1 MSLKSGLLAESTW
14 AIDALNILL
23 YDDNTIAYFNLKHFP
38 GLLNILI
45 EHFLK
50 CLKLIFNENNGN
62 EFNDLFLN
70 DYDYLL
76 NEQDDDYNLND
87 VVVEEKDEELQEEEY
102 LTNGDIN
109 GDYKLNNGYHHH
121 SNDNDE
127 SSSSCSSTS
136 ISLKKKKL
144 TTITNDNKLNVMK
157 INFNDKITKK
167 RFLHYYKS
175 VKYND
180 SKCCKESFDYHTNI
194 VSKYQTKTN
203 NNNNCKLIKKKD
215 ELNNFIMT
223 SFNTND
229 NDLDTLNKMF
239 YGTKFYEQKKE
250 LQKLS
255 KINNNNNNEIKHNK
269 NKKIK
274 LDEQNNIN
282 SKFIKLHQYNNN
294 NNNNNRKYYDEQA
307 ITNDEEQLF
316 KINNE
321 YNIELINRCTSIS
334 TIIRNLSFVPGNDI
348 ELCKNNILLKILSR
362 LLVFKHKHKLIINN
376 NNNKN
381 SDETSTT
388 NDIIDN
394 NDDEEEEEDDQ
405 ELNCIQELIKKN
417 LFYDSNNSIIND
429 ESYSKWSECVQLLR
443 ENTLVTIANISAT
456 INLNN
461 LDEDVIELYSHGLL
475 HWSICKSNDAQD
487 ALITTSETGLLSAQ
501 RLAIESLSK
510 MTINEINIDLILTT
524 MNKMQSYIDSFISI
538 LCNEYLTKR
547 EDETNREFSIVLLTS
562 LAKCDQFAARSIA
575 KYTSILISFIEDFEE
590 NARINRLIY
599 TNLQYQQQFESNINE
614 ENLGTTIDMLRRC
627 SNCLLYLA
635 SYTENIPYIIKHE
648 NRLLDLITSP
658 FIDFKLCQTLTEVL
672 YLCSSVYFNTKTN
685 SNNSFKYAFLDPTV
699 KIKLK

>member
-1 MSLKSGLLAESTW
+1 
-14 AIDALNILL
+14 
-23 YDDNTIAYFNLKHFP
+23 
-38 GLLNILI
+38 
-45 EHFLK
+45 
-50 CLKLIFNENNGN
+50 
-62 EFNDLFLN
+62 
-70 DYDYLL
+70 
-76 NEQDDDYNLND
+76 
-87 VVVEEKDEELQEEEY
+87 
-102 LTNGDIN
+102 
-109 GDYKLNNGYHHH
+109 
-121 SNDNDE
+121 
-127 SSSSCSSTS
+127 
-136 ISLKKKKL
+136 
-144 TTITNDNKLNVMK
+144 
-157 INFNDKITKK
+157 
-167 RFLHYYKS
+167 
-175 VKYND
+175 
-180 SKCCKESFDYHTNI
+180 
-194 VSKYQTKTN
+194 
-203 NNNNCKLIKKKD
+203 
-215 ELNNFIMT
+215 
-223 SFNTND
+223 
-229 NDLDTLNKMF
+229 MF

-250 LQKLS
+250 LKKIS
-255 KINNNNNNEIKHNK
+255 INNTNNTTEIKQNN

-274 LDEQNNIN
+274 LDHDDIN
-282 SKFIKLHQYNNN
+282 SKFIKLHQNNN
-294 NNNNNRKYYDEQA
+294 KNNNRKYYDDQA

-376 NNNKN
+376 NKN
-381 SDETSTT
+381 SDETSTI

-394 NDDEEEEEDDQ
+394 ENEDDQ

-417 LFYDSNNSIIND
+417 LFYDSNNSIND
-429 ESYSKWSECVQLLR
+429 ECYSKWSECVQLLR

-501 RLAIESLSK
+501 KLAIESLSK

-524 MNKMQSYIDSFISI
+524 MNKMQSYVDSFINI
-538 LCNEYLTKR
+538 LCSEWLTKR

-599 TNLQYQQQFESNINE
+599 NNIQYQQQQQFESNINE

-635 SYTENIPYIIKHE
+635 SYAENIPFIIKHE

-672 YLCSSVYFNTKTN
+672 FSCSAASNQSISSSSTVTLN
-685 SNNSFKYAFLDPTV
+685 SSNSSSFRYSFLDPT
-699 KIKLK
+699 KQTKLK